1 MDLKV
6 VDNFLPPRI
15 FNRLLKIVESNSFS
29 WWWNDDTSIDPVTKK
44 GDNLFMFSQLLFH
57 NAKMPHGPGAHSL
70 YPAFQ
75 VIEDFQ
81 ADICPFK
88 EVMKLK
94 LNLYPNQGKKVVHAE
109 HADVYEGY
117 QRDKRIITS
126 VFNFHTCNG
135 STVVKIDGKKN
146 NISSK
151 ANRLVLFDNTWHYGI
166 TQSDIPRRIVLN
178 INVLKQ

>member
-57 NAKMPHGPGAHSL
+57 NAKMPHGPGSHPL

-75 VIEDFQ
+75 VIEDYQ

-94 LNLYPNQGKKVVHAE
+94 LNLYPNQGKNISHTR
-109 HADVYEGY
+109 HIDFYEGD
-117 QRDKRIITS
+117 QIDKRIITS

-135 STVVKIDGKKN
+135 STVVEIDGKNN
-146 NISSK
+146 NIPSK
-151 ANRLVLFDNTWHYGI
+151 ANRLILFDNTWHYGI

-178 INVLKQ
+178 LNVMKN